1 MSLVARTSG
10 DAAALAPA
18 LRRAIREIDPGV
30 AVADV
35 RTMAE
40 VAGQSL
46 WKQRLFGGMFASFGL
61 VALLLAVTGVYAMM
75 AYAVAQRIH
84 EIGVRMA
91 LGART
96 GQVLRMVVGQG
107 LTIAAVGVGIGLAG
121 AFAVTRLMAGLLEGV
136 SPSDPLTF
144 ALVALLLASVAVLAS
159 WLPAR
164 RAARVDPMIA
174 LRSE

>member
-1 MSLVARTSG
+1 
-10 DAAALAPA
+10 
-18 LRRAIREIDPGV
+18 
-30 AVADV
+30 
-35 RTMAE
+35 
-40 VAGQSL
+40 
-46 WKQRLFGGMFASFGL
+46 
-61 VALLLAVTGVYAMM
+61 
-75 AYAVAQRIH
+75 
-84 EIGVRMA
+84 VRMA

-121 AFAVTRLMAGLLEGV
+121 ALAVTRLMAGLLEGV

>member
-1 MSLVARTSG
+1 
-10 DAAALAPA
+10 
-18 LRRAIREIDPGV
+18 
-30 AVADV
+30 
-35 RTMAE
+35 
-40 VAGQSL
+40 
-46 WKQRLFGGMFASFGL
+46 MFASFGF

-91 LGART
+91 LGARA
-96 GQVLRMVVGQG
+96 GQVLLMVVGQG
-107 LTIAAVGVGIGLAG
+107 LTIAAIGVGLGLAG

>member
-1 MSLVARTSG
+1 
-10 DAAALAPA
+10 
-18 LRRAIREIDPGV
+18 
-30 AVADV
+30 
-35 RTMAE
+35 TMAE
-40 VAGQSL
+40 VASQSL
-46 WKQRLFGGMFASFGL
+46 WRQRLFGGMFASFGF

-107 LTIAAVGVGIGLAG
+107 LSIAAIGVGIGLAG

-159 WLPAR
+159 WIPAR
-164 RAARVDPMIA
+164 RAARVDPMVA

>member
-1 MSLVARTSG
+1 
-10 DAAALAPA
+10 
-18 LRRAIREIDPGV
+18 
-30 AVADV
+30 
-35 RTMAE
+35 
-40 VAGQSL
+40 
-46 WKQRLFGGMFASFGL
+46 
-61 VALLLAVTGVYAMM
+61 M

-107 LTIAAVGVGIGLAG
+107 LSIAAIGVGIGLAG

-159 WLPAR
+159 WIPAR
-164 RAARVDPMIA
+164 RAARVDPMVA